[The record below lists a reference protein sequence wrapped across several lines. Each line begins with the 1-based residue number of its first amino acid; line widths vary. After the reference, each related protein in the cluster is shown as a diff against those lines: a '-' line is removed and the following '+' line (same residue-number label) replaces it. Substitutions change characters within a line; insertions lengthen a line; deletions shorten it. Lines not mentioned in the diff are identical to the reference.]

1 MRGVYPMQTIQLHVE
16 DDLLTQSID
25 YLKYFVSHH
34 KGSDF
39 TYVDALGDTVKVIDG
54 LEYVIPSSEDK
65 KAMAQPLDKSDFT
78 SLEALKKDLCIN

>member
-1 MRGVYPMQTIQLHVE
+1 MRTIQLHIE

-39 TYVDALGDTVKVIDG
+39 TYQDDLGDTIKVIDG
-54 LEYVIPSSEDK
+54 VEYVIPSSEDK
-65 KAMAQPLDKSDFT
+65 KSMAQRLDKSDFT
-78 SLEALKKDLCIN
+78 SLDDLKKDLCIN

>member
-1 MRGVYPMQTIQLHVE
+1 MRTIQLHIE

-39 TYVDALGDTVKVIDG
+39 TYQDDLGDTIKVIDG
-54 LEYVIPSSEDK
+54 VEYVIPSSEDK
-65 KAMAQPLDKSDFT
+65 KSMAQCLDKSDFT
-78 SLEALKKDLCIN
+78 SLEDLKKDLCIN